1 MRKRYSPEFKARVT
15 LELIREEKSV
25 AELASEYGV
34 HPVMLQRWKKQALD
48 NFAKVFSREEQWE
61 AVKAQYEKRIEEL
74 YTEVGRL
81 SAQLSW
87 LKKKGINLDEG

>member
-61 AVKAQYEKRIEEL
+61 AVKAQYEKRIEQL
-74 YTEVGRL
+74 YAEVGRL
-81 SAQLSW
+81 STQLSW
-87 LKKKGINLDEG
+87 LKKKGINPDEG